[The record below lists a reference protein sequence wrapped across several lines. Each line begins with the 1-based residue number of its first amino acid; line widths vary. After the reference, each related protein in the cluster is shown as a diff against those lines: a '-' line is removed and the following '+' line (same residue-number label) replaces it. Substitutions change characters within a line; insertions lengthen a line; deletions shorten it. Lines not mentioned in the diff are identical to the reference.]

1 MMLIWRCQYAPRQP
15 FWAVVF
21 QHPEA
26 LFDIRL
32 CIRPHISC
40 KIGSALDLT
49 ADPER
54 RIKFL
59 ADMQDYVDMSTS
71 STINLL
77 AWDSLLNNEDA
88 VKPFAHMLAKYAIG
102 YAV

>member
-1 MMLIWRCQYAPRQP
+1 M
-15 FWAVVF
+15 
-21 QHPEA
+21 
-26 LFDIRL
+26 FDIRL